1 MHDDALTQKELIQ
14 AYKEAGLWRQ
24 GMTFA
29 QALRKPLVYWGLA
42 RQARNQRLI
51 AEHYRQLHAQPKL
64 I

>member
-1 MHDDALTQKELIQ
+1 
-14 AYKEAGLWRQ
+14 
-24 GMTFA
+24 
-29 QALRKPLVYWGLA
+29 LRKPLVYWGLA

>member
-1 MHDDALTQKELIQ
+1 MHDDALTQQELLN
-14 AYKEAGLWRQ
+14 AYKRAGLWRQ

-42 RQARNQRLI
+42 QQARNQRLV
-51 AEHYRQLHAQPKL
+51 AEKHRQLHAQPSL